1 MIKLNIK
8 DLRMFNFDDHYL
20 EFENHN
26 DKYKNLSLAQYLN
39 ENQPYSK

>member
-8 DLRMFNFDDHYL
+8 HLRMFNLDDHYL

-26 DKYKNLSLAQYLN
+26 DKFKNLSLAQCLN
-39 ENQPYSK
+39 ENQTYFK